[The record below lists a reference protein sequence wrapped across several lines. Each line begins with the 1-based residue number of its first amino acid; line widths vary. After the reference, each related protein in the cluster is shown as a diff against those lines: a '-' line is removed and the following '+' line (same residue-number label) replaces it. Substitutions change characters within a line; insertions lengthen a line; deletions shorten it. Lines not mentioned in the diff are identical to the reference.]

1 MQWMLVIFNGINV
14 NGRQI
19 RERKKTDFSKK
30 IELAFEI
37 GLPVNFQKQ

>member
-1 MQWMLVIFNGINV
+1 MDARDFQWYQLQ
-14 NGRQI
+14 RKTDA
-19 RERKKTDFSKK
+19 RKKKTDFPKK